1 MTMRRRSR
9 YVSSSTLSLLLP
21 IVGVD
26 VAALSL
32 RILLAV
38 ARRCQCGCRCC
49 LRSCRCRR
57 RSQLVARGSTRS
69 VGGGWSTGVGFAVS
83 SGMVALGTAV
93 SGIEQMKKRKNE
105 PRQHVVVHFRDA
117 HRWPPTSC
125 VSPSLSPFPP
135 SCSPCPNP
143 SSSENEPPTSLWKG
157 EGRCG
162 WGCAS
167 SSPEC
172 W

>member
-49 LRSCRCRR
+49 LRSCRCCR

-105 PRQHVVVHFRDA
+105 PRQTSWFIFGTHIVG
-117 HRWPPTSC
+117 PPLH
-125 VSPSLSPFPP
+125 VSPLVFLLSPP

-143 SSSENEPPTSLWKG
+143 SSSENELPTSLWKG